1 MRRMECWNAARR
13 AMLRQRNRL
22 SRDAF
27 FDRFRRFNVPI
38 AFAWLLRAAIA
49 STAAA
54 AATPT
59 ARAFRSA
66 LACALLLRTMF
77 GRVLGVACPA
87 RAFAFFIP
95 GWLRFAAWLSLLLL
109 WRAANPLKVRRVF
122 LLFEKVGDV
131 EKCVALETQVDEC
144 RLHAWQN
151 ARNTAFVNGTRE
163 GIFVFALV
171 VDFRELIV
179 F

>member
-1 MRRMECWNAARR
+1 MRGLECRDAARR
-13 AMLRQRNRL
+13 AMLRKRNWL

-27 FDRFRRFNVPI
+27 LDRFGRFNMSV
-38 AFAWLLRAAIA
+38 AFAWMLRAAIA

-54 AATPT
+54 AATPAT
-59 ARAFRSA
+59 RAFRSA
-66 LACALLLRTMF
+66 LACTLLTRTML
-77 GRVLGVACPA
+77 RIARLA
-87 RAFAFFIP
+87 RAFAFFTP
-95 GWLRFAAWLSLLLL
+95 RWLRFAAWLSLLLL

-131 EKCVALETQVDEC
+131 EKCVALQPQVDEC
-144 RLHAWQN
+144 RLHTGQN
-151 ARNTAFVNGTRE
+151 TSDTAFVNGTRE